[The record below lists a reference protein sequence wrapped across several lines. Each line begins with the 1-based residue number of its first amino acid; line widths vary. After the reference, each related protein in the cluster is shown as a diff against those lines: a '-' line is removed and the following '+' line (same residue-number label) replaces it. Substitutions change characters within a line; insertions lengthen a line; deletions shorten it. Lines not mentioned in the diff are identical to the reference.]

1 MERLN
6 VTTEILEPEEA
17 RARLPRLRPLLR
29 DLARDTRRLREIH
42 GQLVEAAG
50 TCDAEQTGI
59 LRDEV
64 RALETACLLTL
75 KEVNLLGAYVKDPE
89 SGLVDFYTWRDGD
102 LAFLCWRMDEPDLT
116 TWHGLHEGLVGR
128 KPLAGEAGLPAS
140 DPDAV

>member
-1 MERLN
+1 MEHLN
-6 VTTEILEPEEA
+6 VTTEILEPHEA
-17 RARLPRLRPLLR
+17 RARLPRLRPLLL

-42 GQLVEAAG
+42 AQLTETAE
-50 TCDAEQTGI
+50 TLDAEATDG
-59 LRDEV
+59 LREEV
-64 RALETACLLTL
+64 RDLEVSCLQTL

-128 KPLAGEAGLPAS
+128 KPLDDEVGPLTS
-140 DPDAV
+140 DPDGA